1 MQDRFQKILNESKVL
16 PDNNLV
22 DVIFAKLQKRIR
34 FVRQIRLSIY
44 SLGTIIFGTA
54 MFVSIKS
61 LYVDLYNSSLFDY
74 VYLIFS
80 EDLNTLAFISKEILY
95 AFLESIPLVSLM
107 FSLGVLFMFA
117 VLFNGILLSFRKET
131 FPFLKIN

>member
-34 FVRQIRLSIY
+34 LVRQIRLSIY
-44 SLGTIIFGTA
+44 TLGTIIFGTA
-54 MFVSIKS
+54 MFVSVKS
-61 LYVDLYNSSLFDY
+61 LYVDLYNSSLLDY

-107 FSLGVLFMFA
+107 LSLGVLFMFA

>member
-34 FVRQIRLSIY
+34 FVRQIRLSMY
-44 SLGTIIFGTA
+44 SLGTIIFVIA
-54 MFVSIKS
+54 LFISVKS

-107 FSLGVLFMFA
+107 LSLGVLFMFA
-117 VLFNGILLSFRKET
+117 VLFNGILLSFRKEM